1 MKLKE
6 VLKTSGKSGRIKIE
20 RKSVPIDKLDSM
32 LNYQRDIDMAFVEEK
47 SRDDVFRESEVSV
60 VLVSVRPDGSMK
72 VCDGQHTIAIL
83 KRRGYT
89 MVQCELRY
97 GLTEQEEND
106 WFNIENTKR
115 RGQSRKRTLTAQIN
129 GTYENNKDEQD
140 FNNCVKSLGFKLD
153 IYGEESGNDFR
164 IGCPA
169 KLLGIYKEYISN
181 EKKEEFIECLDI
193 VKSCFNG
200 DPVSLHWSF
209 LRGMF
214 DFYETYLDK
223 FDRKRLIEVLSREN
237 IRDIKKDAESDI
249 RTKKTSMKYAKL
261 FVEKYNYKLPKKNQ
275 LKMSKLDDQA
285 GDNLPNYVKIPR
297 EIIYNKELGDK
308 RVIIFSYLCSR
319 RALDDTV
326 AFSISELCHWSYL
339 KPNYHDG
346 KINHKY
352 LEMLESLSHYD
363 YFKSYPDFEKLA
375 KEKKNSTDYYNIQ
388 INTEKFDIP
397 DNFGIIYFDELEKI
411 LNFKEEL
418 KGVKINDEEI
428 DLLRMSSAYILLFL
442 SYLRVNMNRNPDK
455 PLCCYRL
462 YQKITEDIGLSERYI
477 SRIVE
482 MLDVMDI
489 IKFQE
494 GKRIRYKKQDDKY
507 GFLTT
512 PKAFADYRH
521 FVKDE
526 NGNQIIDYAYD
537 YKIEIQK
544 QLDILEESQ
553 KKMQK
558 QIVDI
563 IVSQQTFYSKGEL
576 LCQLQTKN
584 Y

>member
-1 MKLKE
+1 M
-6 VLKTSGKSGRIKIE
+6 
-20 RKSVPIDKLDSM
+20 
-32 LNYQRDIDMAFVEEK
+32 
-47 SRDDVFRESEVSV
+47 
-60 VLVSVRPDGSMK
+60 
-72 VCDGQHTIAIL
+72 
-83 KRRGYT
+83 
-89 MVQCELRY
+89 
-97 GLTEQEEND
+97 
-106 WFNIENTKR
+106 
-115 RGQSRKRTLTAQIN
+115 
-129 GTYENNKDEQD
+129 
-140 FNNCVKSLGFKLD
+140 
-153 IYGEESGNDFR
+153 
-164 IGCPA
+164 
-169 KLLGIYKEYISN
+169 
-181 EKKEEFIECLDI
+181 
-193 VKSCFNG
+193 
-200 DPVSLHWSF
+200 
-209 LRGMF
+209 
-214 DFYETYLDK
+214 
-223 FDRKRLIEVLSREN
+223 
-237 IRDIKKDAESDI
+237 
-249 RTKKTSMKYAKL
+249 
-261 FVEKYNYKLPKKNQ
+261 
-275 LKMSKLDDQA
+275 
-285 GDNLPNYVKIPR
+285 PNYVKIPR

-319 RALDDTV
+319 RTLDDTV
-326 AFSISELCHWSYL
+326 AFSISELCHWSHL

-352 LEMLESLSHYD
+352 LEVLELLSHYD
-363 YFKSYPDFEKLA
+363 YLKSYPDFEKLA

-428 DLLRMSSAYILLFL
+428 DLLRMSSSYILILL

-512 PKAFADYRH
+512 PKVFADYMH
-521 FVKDE
+521 FTKDE
-526 NGNQIIDYAYD
+526 KGNQEIDSNYD
-537 YKIEIQK
+537 YRIEIQK

-553 KKMQK
+553 KKM
-558 QIVDI
+558 
-563 IVSQQTFYSKGEL
+563 
-576 LCQLQTKN
+576 
-584 Y
+584 

>member
-1 MKLKE
+1 M
-6 VLKTSGKSGRIKIE
+6 
-20 RKSVPIDKLDSM
+20 
-32 LNYQRDIDMAFVEEK
+32 
-47 SRDDVFRESEVSV
+47 
-60 VLVSVRPDGSMK
+60 
-72 VCDGQHTIAIL
+72 
-83 KRRGYT
+83 
-89 MVQCELRY
+89 
-97 GLTEQEEND
+97 
-106 WFNIENTKR
+106 
-115 RGQSRKRTLTAQIN
+115 
-129 GTYENNKDEQD
+129 
-140 FNNCVKSLGFKLD
+140 
-153 IYGEESGNDFR
+153 
-164 IGCPA
+164 
-169 KLLGIYKEYISN
+169 
-181 EKKEEFIECLDI
+181 
-193 VKSCFNG
+193 
-200 DPVSLHWSF
+200 
-209 LRGMF
+209 
-214 DFYETYLDK
+214 
-223 FDRKRLIEVLSREN
+223 
-237 IRDIKKDAESDI
+237 
-249 RTKKTSMKYAKL
+249 
-261 FVEKYNYKLPKKNQ
+261 
-275 LKMSKLDDQA
+275 
-285 GDNLPNYVKIPR
+285 PNYVKIPR

-326 AFSISELCHWSYL
+326 AFSISELCHWSHL

-352 LEMLESLSHYD
+352 LEILSLLSHYD

-397 DNFGIIYFDELEKI
+397 DNFGIIYFDELGKI

-418 KGVKINDEEI
+418 KDIKVNGEI
-428 DLLRMSSAYILLFL
+428 IDVTRMSSAYILLLL

-462 YQKITEDIGLSERYI
+462 YHKITEDIGLSERYI

-521 FVKDE
+521 FAKDE
-526 NGNQIIDYAYD
+526 NGNQIIDYAYE

-553 KKMQK
+553 KKM
-558 QIVDI
+558 
-563 IVSQQTFYSKGEL
+563 
-576 LCQLQTKN
+576 
-584 Y
+584 